1 MKKFTEEELKK
12 KLTRESY
19 HVTQET
25 GTETPFTG
33 EYVSMKDKG
42 MYNCIVCGAE
52 LFPSDTKFES
62 GTGWPSFYDVA
73 NKGNVILE
81 NDSSLEMNRV
91 EVMCANCGAH
101 LGHVFNDGP
110 ADKTG
115 LRYCINSCA
124 LDFNKEK

>member
-1 MKKFTEEELKK
+1 MKKFTDESLRK

-19 HVTQET
+19 HITQEK
-25 GTETPFTG
+25 GTEAPFTG
-33 EYVSMKDKG
+33 KYVNMKDKG

-81 NDSSLEMNRV
+81 NDPSLGMNRV
-91 EVMCANCGAH
+91 EVMCVNCGAH

-124 LDFNKEK
+124 LNFKKE